1 MTKAFT
7 RGAGALGLALLAVGA
22 LSSCSKPEEE
32 PAALPT
38 GQDPAALGAPQ
49 NSRMGSRAAARPAA
63 PAARSGNMPTQAQM
77 QQP

>member
-7 RGAGALGLALLAVGA
+7 RGAGALGLALLAMSA

-32 PAALPT
+32 PDPLPS
-38 GQDPAALGAPQ
+38 GQNPAALVAPQ
-49 NSRMGSRAAARPAA
+49 NSRMAGRAAARPAA
-63 PAARSGNMPTQAQM
+63 PAARGGNMPTQAQM